1 MTQRDAK
8 MTLVDSL
15 ATRAALLA
23 WCCGLGALT
32 SFDPAALVS
41 VDVITWLTGLA
52 SHWQWVYALVGLP
65 LSAFALA
72 RRRWHIL
79 VPVACIVAGWMSQAP
94 AAAPPGAVTSE
105 RILTVASA
113 NLNYDVSDHTEL
125 MRWLSSTGA
134 PDVIVLQEFTEAAKA
149 AVTTSL
155 IRASHPHQVLEASAD
170 QFGLALISRF
180 PVVSANWVQPENQ
193 FATLKLRAVID
204 FQGQRVAVTAVHPMP
219 PISAAFARERDASL
233 SLEAKRLL
241 QGGLPGVLA
250 GDLNDTPWST
260 GLKVT
265 APMERATS
273 LAPTWPNVWG
283 WLSLLPLDH
292 VLVTPGVWVV
302 HASRGAD
309 LHSDHRPVIVQLALP
324 KS

>member
-1 MTQRDAK
+1 MTWG
-8 MTLVDSL
+8 DSL
-15 ATRAALLA
+15 TTRAAFLA

-32 SFDPAALVS
+32 SFVPAALAS
-41 VDVITWLTGLA
+41 VNVITWLTGLA
-52 SHWQWVYALVGLP
+52 SHWQWLYALVGLP
-65 LSAFALA
+65 LCAFALSH
-72 RRRWHIL
+72 RRWHIL
-79 VPVACIVAGWMSQAP
+79 VPAVCIVAGWMNQTP

-105 RILTVASA
+105 RVLSVASA
-113 NLNYDVSDHTEL
+113 NLNYNVSDHAAL
-125 MRWLSSTGA
+125 KRWLSSSGA
-134 PDVIVLQEFTEAAKA
+134 PDVIVLQEFTESAKA

-180 PVVSANWVQPENQ
+180 PVVSANWVRPENPL
-193 FATLKLRAVID
+193 ATLKLRAVIE

-241 QGGLPGVLA
+241 QGDLPGVLV
-250 GDLNDTPWST
+250 GDLNDTPWSK
-260 GLKVT
+260 GLKGT

-273 LAPTWPNVWG
+273 LAPTWPNAWG
-283 WLSLLPLDH
+283 WLSLLPMDH

>member
-1 MTQRDAK
+1 MTWG
-8 MTLVDSL
+8 DSL
-15 ATRAALLA
+15 TTRAAFLA

-32 SFDPAALVS
+32 SFVPAALAS
-41 VDVITWLTGLA
+41 VNVITWLTGLA
-52 SHWQWVYALVGLP
+52 SHWQWLYALVGLP
-65 LSAFALA
+65 LCAFALSH
-72 RRRWHIL
+72 RRWHIL
-79 VPVACIVAGWMSQAP
+79 VPAVCIVAGWMNQAP

-105 RILTVASA
+105 RVLSVASA
-113 NLNYDVSDHTEL
+113 NLNYNVSDHAAL
-125 MRWLSSTGA
+125 KRWLSSSGA
-134 PDVIVLQEFTEAAKA
+134 PDVIVLQEFTESAKA

-180 PVVSANWVQPENQ
+180 PVVSANWVRPENPL
-193 FATLKLRAVID
+193 ATLKLRAVIN

-241 QGGLPGVLA
+241 QGDLPGVLV

-260 GLKVT
+260 GLKGT

-273 LAPTWPNVWG
+273 LAPTWPNAWG
-283 WLSLLPLDH
+283 WLSLLPMDH

-302 HASRGAD
+302 HATRGVD
-309 LHSDHRPVIVQLALP
+309 LRSDHSPVIVRLALP
-324 KS
+324 KP